1 FLGWVAMFLVWHSWI
16 AIIVAIV
23 GVIIIYL
30 LEIMIDNNF
39 ARVKWQAML
48 QSSWIVTFVAVAV
61 NFILIH
67 YIPWS

>member
-1 FLGWVAMFLVWHSWI
+1 MFLVWHSWI